1 MDGHPQEVHRSD
13 IWSKKFSELQ
23 TRAIGLDATMTAAKK
38 TAKVVKIDQTT
49 RWLSQHFMINRAL
62 ELKPFYQDFVEA
74 VARDVKNNLTTKRG
88 EAKRGVKLPKFHQE
102 ENRLDDED
110 WQFLE
115 ELNKILQKLYLG
127 VLILEGDGK
136 VKQVSDAK
144 QALAQVGIPVTK
156 LSGQCCLPYWENHC
170 LTCVHPNR

>member
-1 MDGHPQEVHRSD
+1 MAENR
-13 IWSKKFSELQ
+13 
-23 TRAIGLDATMTAAKK
+23 AAKE
-38 TAKVVKIDQTT
+38 VKIDQTT

-88 EAKRGVKLPKFHQE
+88 DAKRGMRLPKFHKD

-110 WQFLE
+110 WHFLE

-127 VLILEGDGK
+127 VRILEGDGK
-136 VKQVSDAK
+136 VKQVKAAK
-144 QALAQVGIPVTK
+144 KELAQAGIPVTK
-156 LSGQCCLPYWENHC
+156 LSGTWTSTFSFKGDLCS
-170 LTCVHPNR
+170 LTNGLGNGR